1 MQHFLKYSHHLP
13 WLFFRGDIS
22 MLRCHSHIGMYY
34 GTALHTWITM
44 WKGVPKKWK
53 GLALSPPQL
62 DPLLISHMHLAYL
75 VFTDSEVIEPVVF
88 QTPVQSLEIM
98 AQMQMYWVIILSFKD
113 YWGIIQSK
121 ATDLGSNFFVKHVFW
136 STELYRGLP

>member
-1 MQHFLKYSHHLP
+1 
-13 WLFFRGDIS
+13 
-22 MLRCHSHIGMYY
+22 
-34 GTALHTWITM
+34 M

-88 QTPVQSLEIM
+88 QTPVQSLKIM
-98 AQMQMYWVIILSFKD
+98 EQMQMYWES
-113 YWGIIQSK
+113 
-121 ATDLGSNFFVKHVFW
+121 
-136 STELYRGLP
+136 LYLVLKTIGVSSSQKPLIWEAIFL